1 MKGVGKMKKYI
12 SELIGTFTLVFI
24 GSGTYVLAG
33 NMVGQLGVALAYSLA
48 LIGIYS
54 AFGRVSGAHINPAVT
69 LGALVS
75 KRITVLDS
83 IYYIVA
89 QLAGAVLGAIAVYLI
104 AIGKPEYELSFGL
117 GQNGIGANTLGSYSL
132 TAAIIF
138 ELIATFLFVYI
149 FLSATSSYL
158 QNVRCNRTR
167 HNAGIGIGLFFGAA
181 YIMGLQVSGASLN
194 PARSFG
200 PAFLVGFVDKTAWTD
215 LWLFI
220 LFPIIGGLLAGL
232 VYNLLHKS
240 NDDEIIDEIE
250 EIEVIEI
257 TEE

>member
-1 MKGVGKMKKYI
+1 MKKYI
-12 SELIGTFTLVFI
+12 AELIGTFALVFI
-24 GSGTYVLAG
+24 GSGTYILAG
-33 NMVGQLGVALAYSLA
+33 NMVGQLGVAVAYSLA

-75 KRITVLDS
+75 KKISALDS
-83 IYYIVA
+83 IYYIVS
-89 QLAGAVLGAIAVYLI
+89 QLVGAVLGALAVYLI
-104 AIGKPEYELSFGL
+104 ALGKPEYELSFGL
-117 GQNGIGANTLGSYSL
+117 GQNGIGANTLGNYSL

-158 QNVRCNRTR
+158 QNVQCNRTR
-167 HNAGIGIGLFFGAA
+167 HNAGIGIGFFFGAA
-181 YIMGLQVSGASLN
+181 YLMGLQVSGASLN

-200 PAFLVGFVDKTAWTD
+200 PAFIVGFVQKAAWTD
-215 LWLFI
+215 LWVFI
-220 LFPIIGGLLAGL
+220 LFPVIGGLLAGL

-240 NDDEIIDEIE
+240 SDENENAVENEVEIVE
-250 EIEVIEI
+250 E
-257 TEE
+257 

>member
-33 NMVGQLGVALAYSLA
+33 NMVGQLGVALAYALA
-48 LIGIYS
+48 IIGIYS

-69 LGALVS
+69 LGSLIS
-75 KRITVLDS
+75 KRISVLDS
-83 IYYIVA
+83 VYYIVA
-89 QLAGAVLGAIAVYLI
+89 QLTGAILGAISVYII
-104 AIGKPEYELSFGL
+104 AIGKAEYELGFGL
-117 GQNGIGANTLGSYSL
+117 GQNGIGENTLGAYSL
-132 TAAIIF
+132 SAAIIF

-158 QNVRCNRTR
+158 KNVKCNRTR

-200 PAFLVGFVDKTAWTD
+200 PAFIVGFVEKSAWTD
-215 LWLFI
+215 LWVFI

-240 NDDEIIDEIE
+240 NDEEVVE
-250 EIEVIEI
+250 EIEVIE
-257 TEE
+257 E

>member
-33 NMVGQLGVALAYSLA
+33 NMVGQLGVALAYALA
-48 LIGIYS
+48 VIGIYS

-69 LGALVS
+69 LGSLIS

-89 QLAGAVLGAIAVYLI
+89 QLTGAVLGAISVYLI

-117 GQNGIGANTLGSYSL
+117 GQNGIGANTLGAYSL

-158 QNVRCNRTR
+158 KNVNCNRTR
-167 HNAGIGIGLFFGAA
+167 HNAGIGIGLFFGAT

-200 PAFLVGFVDKTAWTD
+200 PAFIVGFVEKAAWTD
-215 LWLFI
+215 LWVFI
-220 LFPIIGGLLAGL
+220 LFPVIGGLLAGL

-240 NDDEIIDEIE
+240 NDDEVIE
-250 EIEVIEI
+250 EIEIIEVIE
-257 TEE
+257 E